1 MASREEK
8 VWRHYREDGVL
19 RQVRKEIK
27 RNRKRKAVRRKD
39 WMPDDGEDWDTV
51 DCPRCE
57 RVVPR
62 GERARRRIMWTRALQ
77 QLEQDAAVGG
87 SGTPDIDGRG
97 PVGQV
102 IEVSSSLCR
111 VELDQETVLCALRG
125 SLSAEDTGFTNV
137 VAVGDEVVI
146 SLDGA
151 DGGVIEDVL
160 PRRTALARPDV
171 FYNHLQQVVVANA
184 DQLLIVSSWQDPAIW
199 LELIDRYLITAQRSR
214 LWPVICL
221 NKMDLAENKGSVYRT
236 LQPYL
241 DLGYDV
247 LFASAKAGQG
257 IDELR
262 RALAGRMTVLT
273 GLSGVGK
280 SSLLAAVQPGLY
292 VRTAEVSKRRHEG
305 RHTTSQVN
313 LWKLESG
320 GYVVDTP
327 GIREFGLSGLRRDEL
342 DGYYPEML
350 AVRED
355 CRFPDCS
362 HTHEPGCAVRQAV
375 RRGQISKARY
385 HSYKQIYDTLPS

>member
-1 MASREEK
+1 MASREERA
-8 VWRHYREDGVL
+8 WRHRRQNEVL

-27 RNRKRKAVRRKD
+27 RNRKGKAVRRKN
-39 WMPDDGEDWDTV
+39 WMPDDSEEWDAL
-51 DCPRCE
+51 DYPQHE

-62 GERARRRIMWTRALQ
+62 GERARRHAIWTKALH
-77 QLEQDAAVGG
+77 QLEHDAAGDG
-87 SGTPDIDGRG
+87 SGAPDVGRQG
-97 PVGQV
+97 PVGRV
-102 IEVSSSLCR
+102 VEVSSGLCR
-111 VELDQETVLCALRG
+111 VELDQESVLCALRG

-151 DGGVIEDVL
+151 DRGVVEGVL
-160 PRRTALARPDV
+160 PRRTALVRPDV
-171 FYNHLQQVVVANA
+171 FYSHLQQVVVANA

-199 LELIDRYLITAQRSR
+199 LELIDRYLITAARSR
-214 LWPVICL
+214 LWPLICL
-221 NKMDLAENKGSVYRT
+221 NKMDLAKDKGSVHRT

-247 LFASAKAGQG
+247 LFTSATTAEG
-257 IDELR
+257 IDGLR
-262 RALAGRMTVLT
+262 SALTGRMTVLA

-292 VRTAEVSKRRHEG
+292 VRTAEVSERRHEG

-342 DGYYPEML
+342 DGCYPEML

-375 RRGQISKARY
+375 RRGQISRARY

>member
-8 VWRHYREDGVL
+8 AWRHYRENEVL

-27 RNRKRKAVRRKD
+27 RNRKKKTVRRKN
-39 WMPDDGEDWDTV
+39 WMPDDREDWDTL
-51 DCPRCE
+51 DYPQRE
-57 RVVPR
+57 RIVPR
-62 GERARRRIMWTRALQ
+62 GERARRRMIWTKALRS
-77 QLEQDAAVGG
+77 LEKDAAADV
-87 SGTPDIDGRG
+87 SGPPDVDSKD
-97 PVGQV
+97 PVGRIV
-102 IEVSSSLCR
+102 EVSTGLCR
-111 VELDQETVLCALRG
+111 VELDGRSVLCALRG
-125 SLSAEDTGFTNV
+125 SLSAEETGFTNV
-137 VAVGDEVVI
+137 VAVGDEVVV
-146 SLDGA
+146 SLDGV
-151 DGGVIEDVL
+151 DGGVIEAVL
-160 PRRTALARPDV
+160 PRRTALVRPDV
-171 FYNHLQQVVVANA
+171 FYNHLQQLVVANA
-184 DQLLIVSSWQDPAIW
+184 DQLLIVSSWQDPALW
-199 LELIDRYLITAQRSR
+199 LELIDRYLITAERSR

-221 NKMDLAENKGSVYRT
+221 NKMDLAEDEGSARRT

-247 LFASAKAGQG
+247 LFTSAKASVG
-257 IDELR
+257 IEELGK
-262 RALAGRMTVLT
+262 ALAGRITVLA

-280 SSLLAAVQPGLY
+280 SSLLAAVQPGLCL
-292 VRTAEVSKRRHEG
+292 RTAEVSTRCHEG

-327 GIREFGLSGLRRDEL
+327 GIREFGLSGLRQDEL
-342 DGYYPEML
+342 DGCYPEMV